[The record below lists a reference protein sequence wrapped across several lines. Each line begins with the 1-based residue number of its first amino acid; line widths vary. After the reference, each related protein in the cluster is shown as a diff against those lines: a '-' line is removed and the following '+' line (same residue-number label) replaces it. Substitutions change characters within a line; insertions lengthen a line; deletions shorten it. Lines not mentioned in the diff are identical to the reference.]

1 MKVLKYLRLGN
12 ARFVSHIDVLRQA
25 ARILR
30 RAEIPVKYS
39 QGFNPHALVFFS
51 PPCSVGVGSLA
62 EYVAI
67 DTDMSAEEVM
77 ERYNA
82 AVGADMRA
90 VKSFDVAGNPNLAG
104 RIVAADYLFPCPV
117 GSYAAEKGL
126 RIEFSKKGETV
137 CEDATER
144 IFGVS
149 EKDGLTVLTLAAGN
163 VTLRADRVFDAF
175 RREGLCAG
183 ALPDTLKLAQ
193 YVRAE
198 NGVLRDVDDYLSS
211 FPTV

>member
-39 QGFNPHALVFFS
+39 KGFNPHALVFFS

-67 DTDMSAEEVM
+67 DTDMPAEEVM

-90 VKSFDVAGNPNLAG
+90 VKSFDVAGN
-104 RIVAADYLFPCPV
+104 
-117 GSYAAEKGL
+117 
-126 RIEFSKKGETV
+126 
-137 CEDATER
+137 
-144 IFGVS
+144 
-149 EKDGLTVLTLAAGN
+149 

-175 RREGLCAG
+175 RREGLCTG

-198 NGVLRDVDDYLSS
+198 NGVLRDVDDCLSS